1 VIVHPIL
8 GDDGNLGI
16 EPGSA
21 FVLDDQGHIFVYQ
34 PGQLRPAEEPYDE
47 RESQP

>member
-8 GDDGNLGI
+8 GDDGNMGM

-34 PGQLRPAEEPYDE
+34 PGMLRPEPYDE
-47 RESQP
+47 RETNP